1 VDPIS
6 RRCARAQAIKAMI
19 MQAQLLRGNA
29 LSVMQEEIKSV
40 VSRATHE
47 REAKR
52 HRCAQDAPEPTAA
65 MHCARACDQA
75 PLSLFLATPI
85 TAEDDCCWDLDDT
98 GRSTPSASA
107 KIHGTNPQKTEKEE
121 LDKRSFVDEIF
132 AHSCLSCGWPIA
144 HCQTQGTCRVGNG
157 KDHA

>member
-6 RRCARAQAIKAMI
+6 RWRACAQAIKAMI

-52 HRCAQDAPEPTAA
+52 HRFAQYAPEPAAA
-65 MHCARACDQA
+65 MHCERACDQA
-75 PLSLFLATPI
+75 PLSLFLATP
-85 TAEDDCCWDLDDT
+85 TSAEDDCCWDLEAT

-107 KIHGTNPQKTEKEE
+107 KIHGANPQKTGKEE
-121 LDKRSFVDEIF
+121 LDEGRFVDEIF
-132 AHSCLSCGWPIA
+132 AHSCLSCGWPVA
-144 HCQTQGTCRVGNG
+144 HCQTQGTCSVGSG
-157 KDHA
+157 KDLA